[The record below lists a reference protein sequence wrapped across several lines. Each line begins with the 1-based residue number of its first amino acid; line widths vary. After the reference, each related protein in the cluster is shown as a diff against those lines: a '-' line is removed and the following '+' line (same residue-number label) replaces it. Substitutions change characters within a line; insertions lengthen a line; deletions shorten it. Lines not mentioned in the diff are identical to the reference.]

1 LTLALAPEDRIEID
15 APAETLAPRAIVP
28 VTIHR
33 RDGGVERFA
42 AVAQVETALELSV
55 LRAGGIIPLILR
67 AAHRR

>member
-1 LTLALAPEDRIEID
+1 
-15 APAETLAPRAIVP
+15 VP
-28 VTIHR
+28 VAIHR
-33 RDGGVERFA
+33 RDGSVEGFA